1 MPNRYE
7 GPKVIAALSPH
18 IVMPAKAG
26 IHLRGN
32 DIAEH
37 TLSWGCVKSHLFYS
51 KSLPAACIASTESD
65 FLGLFAQ
72 PQRGGGGKW
81 ARRVEGAALGLGGIV
96 VIVIVRF

>member
-18 IVMPAKAG
+18 IVMPAQAG

-72 PQRGGGGKW
+72 PHPQS
-81 ARRVEGAALGLGGIV
+81 L
-96 VIVIVRF
+96 VIFEKMQIRSKTMELLAKP